1 MKTTQQILG
10 LSILSLALAA
20 GSAYAQS
27 ATGSGASA
35 AATAAAS
42 PSSPKTR
49 AQVKQELL
57 AAERNGETK
66 VGFVAM
72 SRGELDPDRYPL
84 AEQARYARAHTIDQN
99 RSTQ

>member
-27 ATGSGASA
+27 APGTGASA
-35 AATAAAS
+35 TASTAS

-49 AQVKQELL
+49 EQVRQELF

-66 VGFVAM
+66 IGFVAI
-72 SRGELDPDRYPL
+72 SRGELDPDRYPV
-84 AEQARYARAHTIDQN
+84 AEQARYARAHASVQN
-99 RSTQ
+99 RATQ